1 MSLEESYPY
10 TIGRIESAIGLTGE
24 HELYQVVR
32 AVEAL
37 VEERDQLR
45 LDARHARRMAAEAR
59 EDQLRDREAREAEA
73 RGGES

>member
-1 MSLEESYPY
+1 MSLRDNAQY

-24 HELYQVVR
+24 HELFEVVR

-59 EDQLRDREAREAEA
+59 EDQLRDREAREAVA
-73 RGGES
+73 NGGES

>member
-1 MSLEESYPY
+1 MSLRDNPQY
-10 TIGRIESAIGLTGE
+10 TIGRIESAIGLTGD
-24 HELYQVVR
+24 HELFEVVR

-59 EDQLRDREAREAEA
+59 EDQLRERERREAAEK
-73 RGGES
+73 GGQP